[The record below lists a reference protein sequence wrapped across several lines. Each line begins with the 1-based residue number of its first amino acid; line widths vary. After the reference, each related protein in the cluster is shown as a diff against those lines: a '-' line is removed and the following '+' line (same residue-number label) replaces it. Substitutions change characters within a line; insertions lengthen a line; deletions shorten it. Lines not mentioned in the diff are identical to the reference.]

1 MVQSVEK
8 RLILS
13 LQSQIEKVVYFYT
26 AENTSPDLAVH
37 EIRKSFKRMRALL
50 KFYAD
55 LPNSFSIECT
65 LQINKYAK
73 NLALLRE
80 SYVNIQLFDEIISK
94 HIIISENKIGQVK
107 EKLLAKN
114 KILIEEQFIKKIDL
128 KSFQNFINKFQE
140 NIKNV
145 DFKKPSKKEIFNQ
158 LCISF
163 FKNYTIFQN
172 YKTCSDG
179 EYLHK
184 FRKKLKRLYYQFE
197 FIKFQNPKYFEL
209 KTEQL
214 HKITEQLGNDHDLYI
229 FLKEIENEEYNFNNS
244 EILLIE
250 KQIQHLRELKLLK
263 ITTRLKQFFS
273 DTPDVFNLKMEKIFK
288 IS

>member
-13 LQSQIEKVVYFYT
+13 LQSLIEKVVYFYT

-128 KSFQNFINKFQE
+128 KSILFRIRLLGTFDIAAK
-140 NIKNV
+140 
-145 DFKKPSKKEIFNQ
+145 
-158 LCISF
+158 
-163 FKNYTIFQN
+163 TIF
-172 YKTCSDG
+172 
-179 EYLHK
+179 
-184 FRKKLKRLYYQFE
+184 
-197 FIKFQNPKYFEL
+197 
-209 KTEQL
+209 
-214 HKITEQLGNDHDLYI
+214 
-229 FLKEIENEEYNFNNS
+229 IE
-244 EILLIE
+244 
-250 KQIQHLRELKLLK
+250 
-263 ITTRLKQFFS
+263 
-273 DTPDVFNLKMEKIFK
+273 
-288 IS
+288 